1 MLALAVAVV
10 QAKDSLLLVDEID
23 TGLHYTVMADMWKL
37 INEAAELFNVQVFA
51 TTHSYDC
58 VHSLA
63 GICKEVEDAKSE
75 ITIQRIEA
83 GKGQAVPF
91 TEAEILAAAERNIEM
106 R

>member
-1 MLALAVAVV
+1 
-10 QAKDSLLLVDEID
+10 
-23 TGLHYTVMADMWKL
+23 MADMWKL

-63 GICKEVEDAKSE
+63 RICKEVDDAESE
-75 ITIQRIEA
+75 VTIQHIEA
-83 GKGQAVPF
+83 GKERAVPF
-91 TEAEILAAAERNIEM
+91 TEAQILAAAERNIET